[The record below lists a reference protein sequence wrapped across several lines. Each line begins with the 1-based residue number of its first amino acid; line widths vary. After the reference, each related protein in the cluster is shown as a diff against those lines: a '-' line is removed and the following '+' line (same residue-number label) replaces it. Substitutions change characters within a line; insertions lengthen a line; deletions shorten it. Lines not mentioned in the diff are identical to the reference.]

1 MPIVHL
7 VRHGQAR
14 FGTDDYDALSD
25 LGVRQA
31 QIAGRELVRRGVA
44 NASLMS
50 GSLQRQRHTVLL
62 LAEELGLADVTPD
75 VDPRVNEFD
84 AHALVDQRLG
94 RVGATDGMTSQ
105 EFQVHLDDEL
115 RDWIVERP
123 DQWGYFALGAVEA
136 VAEFAA
142 TVPRGGTAVIATS
155 AGVTAAVCG
164 TLLDAGPEGVIAMNR
179 VSTNASITTLL
190 AGSRGLSV
198 LTFNDHAHF
207 AHDRSLQTYR

>member
-31 QIAGRELVRRGVA
+31 QIAGRERVRRGVA
-44 NASLMS
+44 NASQMS
-50 GSLQRQRHTVLL
+50 GTLQRQRHTVLL

-190 AGSRGLSV
+190 AGSRGLSL

>member
-136 VAEFAA
+136 VAEVAA

>member
-155 AGVTAAVCG
+155 AGVTAALCG

>member
-207 AHDRSLQTYR
+207 AHDSSLQTYR

>member
-75 VDPRVNEFD
+75 VDPRINEFD